1 MSAVIQPNV
10 LLIMV
15 DQWPGNLLG
24 VAGHPVIET
33 PTIDNLAA
41 LGVRYTNAYSEC
53 PICIPARRSVMT
65 GTTPRGHG
73 DRVFQPSARM
83 PNLPT
88 LAQTFR
94 DAGYQAYGVG
104 KLHVYPARDRIGFDD
119 VLIAEEGRPH
129 LGAVDDYDIYLAEQG
144 YAGQQFMHGMTNND
158 YVWRP
163 WHLPQKTHQ
172 TNWKA
177 REMAKMIKRRDP
189 ERPSFWHLS
198 YTHPHP
204 PLVPLSEYFER
215 YARKEIPAARISDW
229 SADDDALP
237 YPLKGPRHYWPRLEG
252 EQLADARRAFYA
264 QCTHIDHSI
273 RMVMGTLRE
282 EGLIDNTIIMLTSDH
297 GDMLGDHGLYAKRV
311 MLEGSNNIP
320 MVLVDT
326 ANSDRVS
333 SGVKDDRLVG
343 LADVM
348 PTLLEMA
355 GIEIPKTVEGLSMI
369 GDVTRTIFYGESLE
383 GAKAMRMVRDDR
395 YKLIWYP
402 AGNAVQMFDLKKD
415 REEISDIANDPNHA
429 DARTRLEAALI
440 SHLYGQ
446 DLEWVDDNKLVGM
459 DAPEFTIEPNRN
471 FFGQRGLHYP
481 TPPRTDPAAKVG
493 SP

>member
-1 MSAVIQPNV
+1 MSDNKQPNV

-33 PTIDNLAA
+33 PTIDNLAG

-65 GTTPRGHG
+65 GTSPRGHG
-73 DRVFQPSARM
+73 DRIFQPTARM
-83 PNLPT
+83 PELPT

-129 LGAVDDYDIYLAEQG
+129 LGAIDDYDIYLAEQG
-144 YAGQQFMHGMTNND
+144 YAGQQFMHGMCNND

-163 WHLPQKTHQ
+163 WHFPQETHI
-172 TNWKA
+172 TNWKV
-177 REMAKMIKRRDP
+177 REMAKVIKRRDP
-189 ERPSFWHLS
+189 KRPAFWHLS

-204 PLVPLSEYFER
+204 PLTPLAEYFER
-215 YARKEIPAARISDW
+215 YARKEIPEARQSDW
-229 SADDDALP
+229 SGDDDALP
-237 YPLKGPRHYWPRLEG
+237 YPLKGPRHFWPQLAG

-264 QCTHIDHSI
+264 QCTHIDHSL
-273 RMVMGTLRE
+273 RVVMGTLRE
-282 EGLIDNTIIMLTSDH
+282 EGLLNDTIIMLTSDH
-297 GDMLGDHGLYAKRV
+297 GDMLGDHGLYAKRA

-320 MVLVDT
+320 LILVDT
-326 ANSDRVS
+326 ADSDRIV
-333 SGVKDDRLVG
+333 GGTIDDRLVG
-343 LADVM
+343 LQDVM
-348 PTLLEMA
+348 PTLLSMA
-355 GIEIPKTVEGLSMI
+355 GIDAPDTVEGLSMI
-369 GDVTRTIFYGESLE
+369 GADTRDIFYGESLE
-383 GAKAMRMVRDDR
+383 GPKAMRMVRDAR

-402 AGNAVQMFDLKKD
+402 ADNRVQMFDLAED
-415 REEISDIANDPNHA
+415 REEINDLGGSAAHL
-429 DARTRLEAALI
+429 DTQERLTKELI
-440 SHLYGQ
+440 THLYGD
-446 DLEWVDDNKLVGM
+446 DLKWIDGDKLVGCS
-459 DAPEFTIEPNRN
+459 APEFKIEPNRG
-471 FFGQRGLHYP
+471 FSAQRGLHYP
-481 TPPRTDPAAKVG
+481 VPPEINAENAVG

>member
-1 MSAVIQPNV
+1 MTNASKPNV

-24 VAGHPVIET
+24 VAGHPVIDT
-33 PTIDNLAA
+33 PTIDNLASI
-41 LGVRYTNAYSEC
+41 GVRYTNAYSEC

-65 GTTPRGHG
+65 GTSPRGHG
-73 DRVFQPSARM
+73 DRVFQPTARM

-129 LGAVDDYDIYLAEQG
+129 LGAIDDYDIYLAEQG

-163 WHLPQKTHQ
+163 WHLPQETHQ

-189 ERPSFWHLS
+189 ERPGFWHLS

-204 PLVPLSEYFER
+204 PLAPLAEFLER
-215 YARKEIPAARISDW
+215 YARRDIPEALTSEW
-229 SADDDALP
+229 SADDDKLP
-237 YPLKGPRHYWPRLEG
+237 YPLKGPRHFWPRLAG
-252 EQLADARRAFYA
+252 DQLADARRAFYA
-264 QCTHIDHSI
+264 QCTHIDYSL
-273 RMVMGTLRE
+273 RTVFGTLRE
-282 EGLIDNTIIMLTSDH
+282 EGLLDDTIILLTSDH
-297 GDMLGDHGLYAKRV
+297 GDMLGDHGLYAKRA
-311 MLEGSNNIP
+311 MLEGSNSIP
-320 MVLVDT
+320 MVLVDR
-326 ANSDRVS
+326 ANSDRMPRNVT
-333 SGVKDDRLVG
+333 DDRLVG
-343 LADVM
+343 LQDVM
-348 PTLLEMA
+348 PTLLDMA
-355 GIEIPKTVEGLSMI
+355 GIDIPETVEGLSMI
-369 GDVTRTIFYGESLE
+369 GPQSRDIFYGESME
-383 GAKAMRMVRDDR
+383 GAKTMRMVRDDR

-402 AGNAVQMFDLKKD
+402 AGNRVQLFDLQED
-415 REEISDIANDPNHA
+415 RKEVNDLGESSKHSGI
-429 DARTRLEAALI
+429 RSRLEKELI
-440 SHLYGQ
+440 KHLYGD
-446 DLEWVDDNKLVGM
+446 DLKWIDGDKLLGFEE
-459 DAPEFTIEPNRN
+459 PEFEVVPNRG
-471 FFGQRGLHYP
+471 FFAQRGLHYP
-481 TPPRTDPAAKVG
+481 VPPEINADTPVG

>member
-1 MSAVIQPNV
+1 MAQKNQPNV

-15 DQWPGNLLG
+15 DQWPGHLLG

-33 PTIDNLAA
+33 PTIDNLAS
-41 LGVRYTNAYSEC
+41 LGMRYTNAYSEC

-65 GTTPRGHG
+65 GTSPRGHG
-73 DRVFQPSARM
+73 DRIFQPTAAM
-83 PNLPT
+83 PDMPT

-94 DAGYQAYGVG
+94 NAGYQAYGVG

-129 LGAVDDYDIYLAEQG
+129 LGAVDDYDIYLSEQG
-144 YAGQQFMHGMTNND
+144 YGGQQFMHGMSNND

-163 WHLPQKTHQ
+163 WHLPQETHI

-177 REMAKMIKRRDP
+177 REMAKIIKRRDP
-189 ERPSFWHLS
+189 SRPAFWHLS

-204 PLVPLSEYFER
+204 PLVPLAEYFER
-215 YARKEIPAARISDW
+215 YARKDIPTAQQSEW

-237 YPLKGPRHYWPRLEG
+237 YPLKGPRHYWPQLQG

-264 QCTHIDHSI
+264 QCTHIDHSL
-273 RMVMGTLRE
+273 RVVMGTLRE
-282 EGLIDNTIIMLTSDH
+282 EGVLDETIILLTSDH
-297 GDMLGDHGLYAKRV
+297 GDMLGDHGMYAKRA

-320 MVLVDT
+320 MILVDT
-326 ANSDRVS
+326 ADGQRVPTAQT
-333 SGVKDDRLVG
+333 DDRLVG

-348 PTLLEMA
+348 PTLLDLA
-355 GIEIPKTVEGLSMI
+355 GIDVPQTVEGLSMV
-369 GDVTRTIFYGESLE
+369 GSETREIFYGESLE
-383 GAKAMRMVRDDR
+383 GAKAMRMVRDNR

-402 AGNAVQMFDLKKD
+402 AGNHIQLFDLERD
-415 REEISDIANDPNHA
+415 RAETQNMA
-429 DARTRLEAALI
+429 DDAGHTAVRKRLEKELI
-440 SHLYGQ
+440 KQLYGR
-446 DLEWVDDNKLVGM
+446 DLAWVEDDRLVGM
-459 DAPEFTIEPNRN
+459 EAPPFTVTPNRG
-471 FFGQRGLHYP
+471 FSAQRGLHYP
-481 TPPRTDPAAKVG
+481 QPPEINADTAVG